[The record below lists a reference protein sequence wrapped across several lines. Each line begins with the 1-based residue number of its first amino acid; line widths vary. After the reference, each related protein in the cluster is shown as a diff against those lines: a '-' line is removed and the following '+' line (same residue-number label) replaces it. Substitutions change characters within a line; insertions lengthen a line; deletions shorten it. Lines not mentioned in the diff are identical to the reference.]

1 MEYLSTIIF
10 IGFLLLGLRIGK
22 FSRVVD
28 VLENTFATQLILY
41 FYLEKFALLQHLD
54 ADEQERVLVARDD
67 CLRAIGELNEFKSL
81 GNVLLV
87 IFTFWKP
94 TESFLSP
101 MLRAMFQVISE
112 TNRGE
117 SNV

>member
-1 MEYLSTIIF
+1 MEYLSPIIF
-10 IGFLLLGLRIGK
+10 IGLLLLGLRIGK

-28 VLENTFATQLILY
+28 VLENTQLILY

-54 ADEQERVLVARDD
+54 ADERERVLVARDD
-67 CLRAIGELNEFKSL
+67 CLRAIGELNEFKSF

-87 IFTFWKP
+87 VFTFWRP

-101 MLRAMFQVISE
+101 MLRGMFQVIFE

-117 SNV
+117 TNV